1 MHLTKLAEGREA
13 EIFVLGEH
21 EVLRLYR
28 DPQAGDRADREMMA
42 LDAVRAALPCVPAP
56 LGRMDWDGRPGIRM
70 QRLDGRGILAE
81 IQRRPWRV
89 WALATLCGRVHAEVN
104 GIRAPQTLPDLKSE
118 LARRIE
124 GIERVSS
131 ALRTA
136 ALEGLQRLPAGDALC
151 HGDFQPDNVLL
162 CANGP
167 VVIDCPH
174 ATRGDPCG
182 DFARTLLVMKMGTLP
197 PGPPLLIRSLQ
208 RMGRGLF
215 ARAYAA
221 GYRETT
227 RYDDE
232 AVRRWQFVRAV
243 ERLADDIPGEREP
256 LLRIAERLR
265 RGLEAV

>member
-1 MHLTKLAEGREA
+1 M
-13 EIFVLGEH
+13 I
-21 EVLRLYR
+21 
-28 DPQAGDRADREMMA
+28 
-42 LDAVRAALPCVPAP
+42 
-56 LGRMDWDGRPGIRM
+56 DW
-70 QRLDGRGILAE
+70 
-81 IQRRPWRV
+81 
-89 WALATLCGRVHAEVN
+89 
-104 GIRAPQTLPDLKSE
+104 
-118 LARRIE
+118 
-124 GIERVSS
+124 
-131 ALRTA
+131 
-136 ALEGLQRLPAGDALC
+136 
-151 HGDFQPDNVLL
+151 
-162 CANGP
+162 
-167 VVIDCPH
+167 PH